1 MHIIN
6 LVSENVKRLKAVN
19 LNFKPGEHLV
29 VVSGKNG
36 QGKSSLLD
44 SIWWALGGS
53 KDITSMPIREGQSEA
68 TITLDLGEYVV
79 TRTFTQD
86 HTYLKVES
94 QDGAKYPKPQD
105 LLDKMIGSL
114 SFDPLAFAK
123 EDQKTQRQLLLN
135 LLQIDVTG
143 VDANRKMY
151 HDKRLDFGRE
161 IKRLDTLL
169 AGKAEPSPT
178 LPTKSINVTNLANEL
193 VQARTKNQ
201 ELAAKHTEGAKL
213 KEAIKDME
221 GRLAEMK
228 QRFEEIKAEVNGAI
242 LIDTKVLEDRISQA
256 EITNNQIREAQ
267 QYRSLKEEM
276 DLVTAAY
283 DECTTNINSCD
294 EQKNI
299 LLASKPMPIPGLSI
313 SDEGVTYN
321 NIPFT
326 QISSAEQLKVS
337 LSIAMAMNPKLK
349 VIRILDGS
357 LLDDDNF
364 KVIEEMAKEKDYQ
377 VWVEKVDSSGK
388 VGIYIEEG
396 EVKKDNRAI

>member
-53 KDITSMPIREGQSEA
+53 KEITSMPIREGQSEA
-68 TITLDLGEYVV
+68 NITLDLGEYVV
-79 TRTFTQD
+79 TRTFTPD

-169 AGKAEPSPT
+169 AGKVEPSPT
-178 LPTKSINVTNLANEL
+178 LPTESINVTDLANEL

-228 QRFEEIKAEVNGAI
+228 QRFEEIKAEVNGAV
-242 LIDTKVLEDRISQA
+242 LIDTKALEDKMAQA
-256 EITNNQIREAQ
+256 EAINNQIREAQ

-276 DLVTAAY
+276 AQVAAAY
-283 DECTTNINSCD
+283 DECTTNIHSCD
-294 EQKNI
+294 EQKDI

-313 SDEGVTYN
+313 SDEGVTYK

-349 VIRILDGS
+349 VIRIADGS

-396 EVKKDNRAI
+396 EVKADNRIV